1 MTLEDILQDLRRHG
15 SDPKHAETGMW
26 VASLLRERIAA
37 GRLAPG
43 AKLSEQVLSEV
54 LNVSRN
60 TLREA
65 FSTLASEHVVVRL
78 ANRGVFVARPSAD
91 DIREMYRVRRFLEP
105 AALLWSP
112 AGDTAPLHAAVARA
126 REARE
131 AGLVSDMADA
141 NQKFHAA
148 VVALTGSERLVLQMT
163 QVLAEMRLVFH
174 SMVADAGF
182 HAPYINENARMIDL
196 FDAGSRAEA
205 AEVMGDYL
213 YRAEQQLLE
222 AVRRSAV

>member
-1 MTLEDILQDLRRHG
+1 MTLEDILQDLRRQS
-15 SDPKHAETGMW
+15 SDPRHAETGIW
-26 VASLLRERIAA
+26 VASVLRERIAA
-37 GRLAPG
+37 GQLAPG
-43 AKLSEQVLSEV
+43 AKLSEHALSEV
-54 LNVSRN
+54 LSVSRN

-65 FSTLASEHVVVRL
+65 FSTLAAEHVVVRL
-78 ANRGVFVARPSAD
+78 PNRGVYVARPSVE

-131 AGLVSDMADA
+131 AGSVPGMADA

-148 VVALTGSERLVLQMT
+148 LVALTGSERLVLQMT

-174 SMVADAGF
+174 SMVADGGF
-182 HAPYINENARMIDL
+182 HAPYIEENARMLGLLDGGARATAADL
-196 FDAGSRAEA
+196 MTEYLHRAEA
-205 AEVMGDYL
+205 
-213 YRAEQQLLE
+213 QLLA
-222 AVRRSAV
+222 AVSQPAA

>member
-1 MTLEDILQDLRRHG
+1 MTLDDILQDLRRQS
-15 SDPKHAETGMW
+15 SDPKHAETGIW
-26 VASLLRERIAA
+26 VAAVLRDRIAA
-37 GRLAPG
+37 GQLAPG
-43 AKLSEQVLSEV
+43 AKLSEQALSEV
-54 LNVSRN
+54 LSVSRN

-65 FSTLASEHVVVRL
+65 FSTLASEHVVVRIP
-78 ANRGVFVARPSAD
+78 NRGVYVARPSAD

-131 AGLVSDMADA
+131 AGSVSEMADA

-148 VVALTGSERLVLQMT
+148 LVALTGSERLVLQMT

-174 SMVADAGF
+174 SMVADGGF
-182 HAPYINENARMIDL
+182 HAPYIERNARMLDL
-196 FDAGSRAEA
+196 LDAGFRTEA
-205 AEVMGDYL
+205 AELMTEYL
-213 YRAEQQLLE
+213 HRAESQLLA
-222 AVRRSAV
+222 AVAHPCT

>member
-1 MTLEDILQDLRRHG
+1 MTLDDILQDLRRQ
-15 SDPKHAETGMW
+15 SPDPKHAETGMW

-37 GRLAPG
+37 GQLAPG
-43 AKLSEQVLSEV
+43 AKLSEQALSEV
-54 LNVSRN
+54 LSVSRN

-78 ANRGVFVARPSAD
+78 ANRGVYVARPSID

-126 REARE
+126 RESRE
-131 AGLVSDMADA
+131 IGSVPDMADA

-148 VVALTGSERLVLQMT
+148 LVALTGSERLVLQMT

-182 HAPYINENARMIDL
+182 HAPYIEENARIVEL
-196 FDAGSRAEA
+196 LDAGFRTEA
-205 AEVMGDYL
+205 AEVMTEYL
-213 YRAEQQLLE
+213 HRAEQQLVT
-222 AVRRSAV
+222 AVSQPTG